1 MKILGHYCFKNLDIF
16 KTRFFNI
23 DKNLNWCYHPF
34 RSFTSDHRL
43 HLPTRSNLLHLPAVK
58 KNQIVKKQMFP
69 ERVPNLICQQLL
81 SQLLCAPQPQ
91 FSQLLKALQESLPNQ
106 ASSLSHPFFIHFSA
120 CFGTFFRNNLQFR
133 DGETFSFLQNSLSLG
148 KIS

>member
-1 MKILGHYCFKNLDIF
+1 M
-16 KTRFFNI
+16 
-23 DKNLNWCYHPF
+23 
-34 RSFTSDHRL
+34 SDHRL

-69 ERVPNLICQQLL
+69 ERVPTLICQQLL

-106 ASSLSHPFFIHFSA
+106 WHHRRVKIQAHRFPKSPRSQSRTKRLKRRKLKKQRKQTKAKKKPKQVKSPFDEIVSNVHESPDD
-120 CFGTFFRNNLQFR
+120 TVKP
-133 DGETFSFLQNSLSLG
+133 EEKT
-148 KIS
+148 

>member
-1 MKILGHYCFKNLDIF
+1 MGLYCFKNLDIF

-106 ASSLSHPFFIHFSA
+106 ASSLSHPFFTSGLFW
-120 CFGTFFRNNLQFR
+120 TFFRDNLQPR
-133 DGETFSFLQNSLSLG
+133 VGETLIFFLQNSLSF
-148 KIS
+148 

>member
-106 ASSLSHPFFIHFSA
+106 ASSNLLKIYYLIHF
-120 CFGTFFRNNLQFR
+120 FRKKMFKLA
-133 DGETFSFLQNSLSLG
+133 
-148 KIS
+148 KY